1 VQPLQPQGQKR
12 DEEMQLRITGD
23 IPASLIEQMR
33 KDLSSLLPIVVD
45 RAIVLQQSHLP
56 PAVRLIGEQSEWINS
71 LRGAARVLL
80 AELTTVAGRAPE
92 RARIAAALSDKRVEP
107 LKKVAQTLCG
117 LLAKESQRSLHVGVG
132 LAIPNWQHSTTL
144 KLQTADEESAA
155 LALARFISELSDV
168 EAAIREEIRGPR
180 KPYGQVQLEVME
192 NGPILLRWL
201 DEKDLSYHQREIP
214 PRNPHE
220 ALG

>member
-1 VQPLQPQGQKR
+1 
-12 DEEMQLRITGD
+12 MQLRITGD

-45 RAIVLQQSHLP
+45 RATVLQQSHLP
-56 PAVRLIGEQSEWINS
+56 PAVRLIGEQSEWVNS
-71 LRGAARVLL
+71 LRGAARILL
-80 AELTTVAGRAPE
+80 GGLSTATSRPPE
-92 RARIAAALSDKRVEP
+92 RARISAALSDKGVAP

-117 LLAKESQRSLHVGVG
+117 LLARESQRSLHVGVG

-144 KLQTADEESAA
+144 RLQTADEESVA

-168 EAAIREEIRGPR
+168 EAAIREEIKGPR
-180 KPYGQVQLEVME
+180 RPYGQVQLEVME

-201 DEKDLSYHQREIP
+201 DEKDLSYHQREIRQQNAP
-214 PRNPHE
+214 QARE
-220 ALG
+220 

>member
-1 VQPLQPQGQKR
+1 
-12 DEEMQLRITGD
+12 MQLRITGD

-45 RAIVLQQSHLP
+45 RATVLQQSHLP
-56 PAVRLIGEQSEWINS
+56 PAVRLIGEQSEWVNS
-71 LRGAARVLL
+71 LRGAARILL
-80 AELTTVAGRAPE
+80 GGLSTATSRPPE
-92 RARIAAALSDKRVEP
+92 RARISAALSDKGVEP

-117 LLAKESQRSLHVGVG
+117 LLARESQRSLHVGVG

-144 KLQTADEESAA
+144 RLQTADEESVA

-168 EAAIREEIRGPR
+168 EAAIREEIKGPR
-180 KPYGQVQLEVME
+180 RPYGQVQLEVME

-201 DEKDLSYHQREIP
+201 DEKDLSYHQREIRQQNAP
-214 PRNPHE
+214 QARE
-220 ALG
+220 